1 MLSGSIA
8 ARASITTPARSLPK
22 DASNMNSNIFGRGI
36 RFTGVAA
43 VAAMAALAPAAA
55 AGAGSDGSVNIQ
67 VFTPKSGDLSGVGGR
82 AILVD
87 LKAEFDT
94 PLADTGASPE
104 LTGPAAHNN
113 TAPLPGSFGDGANAD
128 HFPGLVVLLSS
139 TRNAAGPGQNHA
151 NAFNITTITDR
162 RSDKTEVWSTWIV
175 GAPNTIG
182 IQGQNVPSR
191 LFVAVVKGT
200 APDVVQDMD
209 GNGVFD
215 EKDLA
220 LMGFEIIS
228 SVVKRDFVVN
238 GF

>member
-1 MLSGSIA
+1 MH
-8 ARASITTPARSLPK
+8 
-22 DASNMNSNIFGRGI
+22 SNIARLGI
-36 RFTGVAA
+36 AFTGVAA
-43 VAAMAALAPAAA
+43 IAAMTALAPAQAAA
-55 AGAGSDGSVNIQ
+55 AGRDSEGSVNIE
-67 VFTPKSGDLSGVGGR
+67 VFTPKSGNLSGVGGR

-94 PLADTGASPE
+94 PLAATGASPE